1 MRSLTINPPAMEVVS
16 KFHATRED
24 MQREYELVLAAKE
37 DPEQFRALYNKY
49 HERIFL
55 FIYQRLDDRE
65 QAYDVTSQVF
75 LKAMMNLK
83 KYEFKGVP
91 FASWLYRIAK
101 SEVYQL
107 FRENQA
113 QRTVNLETVG
123 MKHMVDEM
131 EDDDAPYAMYA
142 DVLRD
147 ALLDLPEE
155 DMQLIEM
162 RYFEKRPFKEIADI
176 LEITE
181 NNAKVKV
188 YRILERLRKTLP
200 EKKNAKQA

>member
-1 MRSLTINPPAMEVVS
+1 MEVVS